1 MDLVKEAK
9 ETALYILIGLVAA
22 FVINTGLGHALGAE
36 KPIMAVVSDSMEPT
50 FYKGDL
56 VVVKGVDTED
66 IKVGDIIVFYNP
78 YRNIPV
84 VHRVIKIEKRGSVT
98 YFYTKGD
105 NNLTNPH
112 SDQVS
117 GIAPPIPEEL
127 VKGRVVKVIPKLGWF
142 RVLVT
147 ELI

>member
-1 MDLVKEAK
+1 
-9 ETALYILIGLVAA
+9 
-22 FVINTGLGHALGAE
+22 
-36 KPIMAVVSDSMEPT
+36 
-50 FYKGDL
+50 